1 MKKTTIYFILISIIL
16 LGITLSC
23 QKEDIETPLVKTSV
37 QDTIS
42 LDVRSGSADAIFYLG
57 SLTTDNYLNEQ
68 VDKKRIYKIFNKIK
82 VRQIRFNATTKPYI
96 VVNGLS
102 MRHYNVEVLFNDGT
116 SHTFTAYTKS
126 GPTTF
131 TFVPSG
137 VNTLSDSHSA
147 KFMQIESTG
156 VMQNSS
162 VYNFWRDSYIVP
174 SVWTIKKDNI
184 NTLSTRILDPLDR
197 SSTLFRPNH
206 VHI

>member
-1 MKKTTIYFILISIIL
+1 ML

-23 QKEDIETPLVKTSV
+23 QKEELEIQATKNTV

-42 LDVRSGSADAIFYLG
+42 LDTRSGSADAIFYLG
-57 SLTTDNYLNEQ
+57 SLTTDNYLNQ
-68 VDKKRIYKIFNKIK
+68 QIDKKRIYKIFNKIK
-82 VRQIRFNATTKPYI
+82 VREIRFTATTKPII
-96 VVNGLS
+96 VVNGIS
-102 MRHYNVEVLFNDGT
+102 MKHYNVEVLFLDTTTHN
-116 SHTFTAYTKS
+116 FTAYTKS
-126 GPTTF
+126 GANSF
-131 TFVPSG
+131 VFVPSG

-197 SSTLFRPNH
+197 SSTLFRQNH